1 MHILAQSI
9 HNTIIFRIFSRFN
22 SRFHD
27 RRCRQCHPIS
37 VFGFFRGLKHLS
49 GSSHISSQTPKD
61 RLSGDHEPNFHS
73 TTSSSESDHCAP
85 VLRCHLDCCN
95 DLAQGRDLISR
106 YFQVKSHSFHLL
118 GQPSTNPPADLD
130 RTMSESTGDPSSA
143 TNLSCALRWSIFI
156 HYTYGTHMWAGIQ
169 VYARNLFDSKSGN
182 MLKWNIFFI

>member
-9 HNTIIFRIFSRFN
+9 HSTIIFRIFSRFN
-22 SRFHD
+22 SRFHN
-27 RRCRQCHPIS
+27 RRCRQCIQSQCLLSS
-37 VFGFFRGLKHLS
+37 VVL
-49 GSSHISSQTPKD
+49 SSHISSQPPKD

-73 TTSSSESDHCAP
+73 TTSYSESDHCAP

-143 TNLSCALRWSIFI
+143 TNLSCASR
-156 HYTYGTHMWAGIQ
+156 
-169 VYARNLFDSKSGN
+169 
-182 MLKWNIFFI
+182 